1 MPVVEPHAKSKVP
14 VVKLLIRKPT
24 YAKGSDTREAL
35 NMRVRPEVRSLIDHA
50 AELAGKN
57 RTDFVLDAARQA
69 AQNILLDQTLIPMN
83 AKSYTAFLALL
94 DAPPQPNKRLRK
106 SMQTLAVWD

>member
-1 MPVVEPHAKSKVP
+1 
-14 VVKLLIRKPT
+14 
-24 YAKGSDTREAL
+24 
-35 NMRVRPEVRSLIDHA
+35 MRVRPEVRSLIDHA

-83 AKSYTAFLALL
+83 AKSYTAFLTLL
-94 DAPPQPNKRLRK
+94 DAQPQLNKRLRK